1 MFDTNADTVQL
12 PAKCVNRVKTIQSAS
27 GLILSA
33 MSVTRTTPMHSYGLG
48 SAFPPTA
55 HLLIRMSRGNL
66 CGIVFVGDH
75 MVAEPSSS
83 LMQLDGMDGW
93 NAQRRS
99 PNIPWPRS

>member
-1 MFDTNADTVQL
+1 MFDTNADTVSV
-12 PAKCVNRVKTIQSAS
+12 ADEMCQSCENNPVS
-27 GLILSA
+27 EVTFLSS

-55 HLLIRMSRGNL
+55 HLLIRLSRGNL

-75 MVAEPSSS
+75 MVAEPSSKI
-83 LMQLDGMDGW
+83 MQLDGMDGW

-99 PNIPWPRS
+99 PNIPGPRS